1 VLWWFGIRL
10 TVGWT
15 WEVFFVKLLLATSS
29 SKHYNKQE
37 FIYFNFWN
45 VISIVIMSWI
55 IHVLVR
61 NVDQKKAKRLPH
73 HQAAQERQRSV
84 SSIPSTAEIEEKN
97 EV

>member
-1 VLWWFGIRL
+1 
-10 TVGWT
+10 
-15 WEVFFVKLLLATSS
+15 VKLLLATSS
-29 SKHYNKQE
+29 SKHYNKQQ

-45 VISIVIMSWI
+45 VISIMIISWI

-61 NVDQKKAKRLPH
+61 NVDQKKAKRQPH

-84 SSIPSTAEIEEKN
+84 SAIPSTAEIEEKN